1 MAFAPDGRLFV
12 CQQNGQLRVIK
23 AGALLTT
30 PFLTVTVNSSGER
43 GLLGITFDPDF
54 ATNQF
59 VYVYYTTS
67 ASPIHNRV
75 SRFTANG
82 DVAVAGSEVIILEL
96 NNLSSAT
103 NHNGGALHFGPDG
116 KLYIA
121 VGDNANT
128 ANSQTLNNLLGKIL
142 RINTDGTIPADNPFY
157 NTATGVNRAIWTLG
171 LRNPFT
177 FAIQPGVGRMFIND
191 VGQSEWE
198 EINDG
203 IAGSNYGWPTCE
215 GACDPPNP
223 SFRDPLYAYEHLAGA
238 CAITGGAFYNPAVAQ
253 FPGQYTGKYFFAEY
267 CAGWIRVFDPVTRT
281 ASDFASG
288 LTFPVDLRVGLD
300 GSLYYLQRGS
310 GSSTGQVW
318 RIEYT
323 SSAAPNITQHPV
335 SIAVSIGQPATFSV
349 AASGATPHS
358 YQWQRDGVDIAG
370 ANSASYTIPST
381 TLADSGAR
389 FRCIVSNALGTATSN
404 EATLTV
410 TINQPPVGTINTPAE
425 GTLYSGGQ
433 TISYSGS
440 ATDPET
446 GSLPASAFTWEVN
459 FHHDAHTHPAVPP
472 TSGSKS
478 GSFTVPQTG
487 ETSANVWFR
496 IHLTVTDP
504 AGLSH
509 TLYRDVLPRTSVITL
524 RTNPTGLQVTLDGQ
538 PVTTP
543 ASVTSVIGVRRTLG
557 VVSPQNV
564 GGTYYVFSS
573 WSDGGSATHTVTTP
587 SAATTYTAT
596 YIIPQ
601 CSYSIS
607 PTSRTISSAGGTG
620 SVSVTTSAG
629 CQWTATS
636 NASWITIA
644 AGASGLGNGS
654 VSYSVAANTGPQR
667 AGTMTIAGKT
677 FTLTQSSG
685 CVYAVSPA
693 SASFPRAGGTGA
705 VNVTAGAGCTWTAS
719 KTGSW
724 ITLTSG
730 TSGAGNGTVGYSVK
744 VNNSGSSRSGK
755 VTVKSKVHTITQS
768 AN

>member
-1 MAFAPDGRLFV
+1 MYTLQPFVTSVVTRLIPLVLLLLMFPGVISISSMKAAATLPLGFTESQIGGNLSNPTAMAFAPDGRLFV

-43 GLLGITFDPDF
+43 GLLGVTFDPGF

-96 NNLSSAT
+96 NNLSAAT
-103 NHNGGALHFGPDG
+103 NHNGGALHFGSDG

-121 VGDNANT
+121 VGDNASS

-157 NTATGVNRAIWTLG
+157 NTATGNNRAIWALG

-177 FAIQPGVGRMFIND
+177 FAIQPGFGRMFVND
-191 VGQSEWE
+191 VGESTWE

-215 GACDPPNP
+215 GACASPNP
-223 SFRDPLYAYEHLAGA
+223 NFRDPLYAYQHLSGA
-238 CAITGGAFYNPAVAQ
+238 CAVTGGAFYNPAVAQ

-267 CAGWIRVFDPVTRT
+267 CAGWIRVFDPATGT

-300 GSLYYLQRGS
+300 GSLYYLQRGA
-310 GSSTGQVW
+310 SSNTGQVW

-323 SSAAPNITQHPV
+323 SSAAPNITQHPISISV
-335 SIAVSIGQPATFSV
+335 SVGQPATFSV

-358 YQWQRDGVDIAG
+358 YQWRRDGVDIPG
-370 ANSASYTIPST
+370 ANFASYTIPST

-389 FRCIVSNALGTATSN
+389 FRCTVSNSLGTATSN

-410 TINQPPVGTINTPAE
+410 TVNQPPVATISTPAE

-433 TISYSGS
+433 TISYSGT

-487 ETSANVWFR
+487 ETSANVWYR

-504 AGLSH
+504 AGLTH
-509 TLYRDVLPRTSVITL
+509 TVYRDILPRTSVITL
-524 RTNPTGLQVTLDGQ
+524 QTNPANLQVTLDGQ

-543 ASVTSVIGVRRTLG
+543 VSVTSVVGVNRTLG
-557 VVSPQNV
+557 VVSPQTV
-564 GGTYYVFSS
+564 GSETYQFVS
-573 WSDGGSATHTVTTP
+573 WSDGGAASHNITTP
-587 SAATTYTAT
+587 ASNTTYTANFGVPGAGDGLSGT
-596 YIIPQ
+596 Y
-601 CSYSIS
+601 YD
-607 PTSRTISSAGGTG
+607 
-620 SVSVTTSAG
+620 
-629 CQWTATS
+629 
-636 NASWITIA
+636 N
-644 AGASGLGNGS
+644 LD
-654 VSYSVAANTGPQR
+654 
-667 AGTMTIAGKT
+667 
-677 FTLTQSSG
+677 F
-685 CVYAVSPA
+685 
-693 SASFPRAGGTGA
+693 TGA
-705 VNVTAGAGCTWTAS
+705 TVTRIDPTINFSWGSTAPAPGFGTDTYNVRWTGQIQAQFS
-719 KTGSW
+719 H
-724 ITLTSG
+724 LYLLH
-730 TSGAGNGTVGYSVK
+730 ADQRRHPAVGQLPVD
-744 VNNSGSSRSGK
+744 
-755 VTVKSKVHTITQS
+755 HQ
-768 AN
+768 